1 MKQIDNDKLNERLT
15 DVETWREHIDG
26 ELESAAKQRKKLFSL
41 IDQYTKASQKSREEM
56 HKKLDEQ
63 SQQMTDGFKAMLER
77 LDAADVKDSE
87 HDQAIQKA
95 DKEREELRL
104 KAAVADATD
113 EHLKSKGL
121 PASGKKLYGCMAT
134 MVAIGSLVG
143 PFVLEVLEHL
153 PKIVEAVKKIL

>member
-1 MKQIDNDKLNERLT
+1 MKQIDNNKLDERLT
-15 DVETWREHIDG
+15 DVETWRERIDR

-41 IDQYTKASQKSREEM
+41 IDQHTKASQKSREEM

-87 HDQAIQKA
+87 HDQAIKKA

-104 KAAVADATD
+104 KAVVADATE